1 MRRRTQPEELALR
14 NMARGCVS
22 GQDDGGGDGYDPP
35 QHGEVTGKP
44 NRCPH
49 GCRDYVATVNQVANL
64 VATCLP
70 KEGSLFFSQ
79 ALANEFGSYQ
89 EKGSPLLMEAGSS
102 AIGFVAKCPM
112 ECI

>member
-14 NMARGCVS
+14 NMAHGRVS

-44 NRCPH
+44 NRRPH
-49 GCRDYVATVNQVANL
+49 GCKDYVATVNQVANL

-70 KEGSLFFSQ
+70 KEESLFFSQ
-79 ALANEFGSYQ
+79 GLANELTATKRMGV
-89 EKGSPLLMEAGSS
+89 LR
-102 AIGFVAKCPM
+102 
-112 ECI
+112 